1 MSPLEIKINGKNDLI
16 LSKGSCDLPCGVEAR
31 VNGESNVLIIPD
43 ILFFEAKECFMM
55 VRKESAVSNR
65 VLLRKGEVRW
75 KFMDKDVSVK
85 VVEK

>member
-1 MSPLEIKINGKNDLI
+1 
-16 LSKGSCDLPCGVEAR
+16 LSKGSSDLPCGVQAR
-31 VNGESNVLIIPD
+31 VNDGVNILIIPD
-43 ILFFEAKECFMM
+43 ILFFEASDCLMM

-85 VVEK
+85 VVDELNVRKR